1 MLWEAFV
8 SSKKMKVM
16 PSEAY
21 FIDAQA
27 DPLAAWCFNRV
38 VLGFGA
44 EVEADLERVG
54 SNSKQSAKALET
66 KRQRR
71 LEKWLGVAPK
81 FRDPAR

>member
-8 SSKKMKVM
+8 CSKKMKVM

-21 FIDAQA
+21 FIDAEA